1 MRLLA
6 SAFSC
11 CPGHG
16 SEPGVGW
23 NTVEQLAKE
32 HEVWVLVDVNWRT
45 RVEMAF
51 DQRQHPNPTI
61 EDLS

>member
-6 SAFSC
+6 SAFGC

-23 NTVEQLAKE
+23 NTVEQLSKE
-32 HEVWVLVDVNWRT
+32 HEVWVLVHEGWRG
-45 RVEMAF
+45 RAG
-51 DQRQHPNPTI
+51 
-61 EDLS
+61 SGS